1 MWESEDLCASTVS
14 CHRQS
19 LSQGAA
25 DCSIYVCTE
34 RLTSLVQTHAPL
46 QAKARR
52 NSFPWRADD
61 AKELLTK
68 IGAETSLRY
77 AIHLITAAS
86 LIATRRKAAA
96 VEIEDVSKAYQLFID
111 VRRST
116 QFLIE
121 YQARLT
127 RAAGSASGCLHESA
141 RNTRNCAAYMR
152 AAMLCWPF
160 IRQKALL
167 GTQGWSY
174 TTSSVPVSH
183 VLGCSQGV

>member
-1 MWESEDLCASTVS
+1 M
-14 CHRQS
+14 QP
-19 LSQGAA
+19 Q
-25 DCSIYVCTE
+25 
-34 RLTSLVQTHAPL
+34 APL
-46 QAKARR
+46 EAKARHTSR
-52 NSFPWRADD
+52 PWRADD

-121 YQARLT
+121 YQARLPH
-127 RAAGSASGCLHESA
+127 AAGSAGCCLHECK
-141 RNTRNCAAYMR
+141 RNILMCAAYMR
-152 AAMLCWPF
+152 ATFLYGPLSGIKHSLECSSCQPQ
-160 IRQKALL
+160 RQVFLDHTCLSA
-167 GTQGWSY
+167 QREVRAEVQEMQIWSW
-174 TTSSVPVSH
+174 H
-183 VLGCSQGV
+183 